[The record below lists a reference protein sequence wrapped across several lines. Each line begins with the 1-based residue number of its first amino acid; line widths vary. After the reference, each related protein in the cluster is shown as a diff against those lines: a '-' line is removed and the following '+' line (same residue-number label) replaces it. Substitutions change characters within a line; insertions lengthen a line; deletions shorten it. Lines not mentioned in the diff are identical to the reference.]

1 MNFLKQ
7 DKEVTYLKEGYI
19 EVYLPKWLQENDL
32 IEDTGKSASVIGVF
46 LFRHSKNEDMSGA
59 KLYELKLPV
68 RMTFFYAEK
77 FNKNTKLNNLPED
90 NYIVYKLYPNSIFNQ
105 SNIHVMDIL
114 DVYAFL
120 SMITGGKLPD
130 TTKYSERL
138 TLLLKNLQLN
148 GTDLKIPYTLIEIMV
163 SELARSTKDL
173 AIPFRIEAGKTGKE
187 LGYEQV
193 SIKELAMNNSTFS
206 ALTFEDL
213 NQAIISSVNKTRN
226 NSPERD
232 TPVETVIKY

>member
-1 MNFLKQ
+1 
-7 DKEVTYLKEGYI
+7 
-19 EVYLPKWLQENDL
+19 
-32 IEDTGKSASVIGVF
+32 
-46 LFRHSKNEDMSGA
+46 MSGA